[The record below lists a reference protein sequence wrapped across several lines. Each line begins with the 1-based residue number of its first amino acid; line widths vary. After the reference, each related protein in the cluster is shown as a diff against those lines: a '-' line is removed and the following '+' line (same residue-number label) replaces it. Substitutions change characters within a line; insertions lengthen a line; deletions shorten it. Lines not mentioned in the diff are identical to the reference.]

1 MGNKIIVFMVVMAV
15 AIMAGGCA
23 TMNKKS
29 DLEIQSL
36 KNQVSALQNELQA
49 KDDEITALRESLS
62 KTTEEKY
69 AAASE
74 VKSEVAVSVPRE
86 IPREEKVRFTVKQ
99 LQTALK
105 NAGYDPGNADGK
117 MGKQT
122 REAIKAFQKANGLA
136 ADGVVGR
143 RTWSLLREYLDK
155 KVK

>member
-1 MGNKIIVFMVVMAV
+1 MVVMAV
-15 AIMAGGCA
+15 AVMAGGCA
-23 TMNKKS
+23 TMNKKN

-49 KDDEITALRESLS
+49 KDDEMTALRESLS

-74 VKSEVAVSVPRE
+74 VKPEAAVSVPRE
-86 IPREEKVRFTVKQ
+86 IPREEKVRFTVHQ
-99 LQTALK
+99 LQAALR
-105 NAGYDPGNADGK
+105 NAGYDPGTVDGK

-122 REAIKAFQKANGLA
+122 REAIKAFQKANGLV